1 MPRLYLHIG
10 THKTGS
16 TAIQQLLW
24 KHRQALA
31 TAGLLYPD
39 VGVRRDAHHEI
50 AWAAG
55 TTRAAPDA
63 AALRAMVEDLVRQAS
78 TSAQSMLLSSEE
90 FEFVQRVQELALLK
104 DHFEVKVIVYLRKQ
118 DEYLEAAYNQHV
130 RSYDLRFT
138 GSIYQFALRYNFF
151 WRFDYWRILQNW
163 GDVFGVENVIVRP
176 YGTDLVDDDALADF
190 LSLLPLPVDLCRDI
204 AGETIRINR
213 ALHPRA
219 IPYMA
224 RINKMS
230 LSREQHQAAQ
240 GILRKVIP
248 HEPGFRFLRDEEAGR
263 FYESFESD
271 NETLFR
277 TFMGLDH
284 DAFRRAA
291 DAADASRWIDHDE
304 IEPDV
309 LVALVEAIFQE
320 AGRKRLRQLLD
331 AG

>member
-24 KHRQALA
+24 KHREALA
-31 TAGLLYPD
+31 NGGLLYPD

-63 AALRAMVEDLVRQAS
+63 AALRGLVEQLAHQIRNAEDAL
-78 TSAQSMLLSSEE
+78 LLSSEE
-90 FEFVQRVQELALLK
+90 FEFVQRVDELASLQ

-138 GSIYQFALRYNFF
+138 DSIYQFALRYNFF

-163 GDVFGVENVIVRP
+163 GRVFGTENIIVRP
-176 YGTDLVDDDALADF
+176 YGTELVGDDAVADF
-190 LSLLPLPVDLCRDI
+190 LSLLPVPGDLQRAI
-204 AGETIRINR
+204 AGETFRINR
-213 ALHPRA
+213 ALHPSA

-224 RINKMS
+224 RVNRMA

-240 GILRKVIP
+240 GILRKAIP
-248 HEPGFRFLRDEEAGR
+248 HERGYRFLRDDEASR
-263 FYESFESD
+263 FYETFETD
-271 NETLFR
+271 NQALFETY
-277 TFMGLDH
+277 MGLDH
-284 DAFRRAA
+284 DPFHSAA
-291 DAADASRWIDHDE
+291 DAATTNQWVDHDS
-304 IEPDV
+304 IEPDI
-309 LVALVEAIFQE
+309 LVALVESIFQD
-320 AGRKRLRQLLD
+320 AGRERLRQLLD